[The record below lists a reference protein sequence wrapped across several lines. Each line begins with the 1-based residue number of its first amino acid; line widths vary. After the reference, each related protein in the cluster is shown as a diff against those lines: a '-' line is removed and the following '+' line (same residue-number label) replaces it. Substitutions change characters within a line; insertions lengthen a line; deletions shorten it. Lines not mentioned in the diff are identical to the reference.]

1 MANVLNMFEKIPN
14 KALSDTVAQQ
24 LLTQIDKGAFARGAK
39 LPTEAV
45 LAQEFGVSRTVIREA
60 ISRLKNEGVV
70 EPRQGSG
77 VYVSAHGAIRPLRID
92 YAEAM
97 EGGSVLQ
104 ILAVRRAIEA
114 EVAAEAAMRR
124 TDADMMAIDAALGK
138 IDEAVAEGRDG
149 VAEDI
154 AFHRAIA
161 AVTGNPYFMKTL
173 TFLNQ
178 YLEAGTIV
186 TRRNEALRE
195 DFSRQV
201 RDEHAAIAAAIRAG
215 DPMSARNAA
224 QTHMY
229 NAARRLAQAGIC

>member
-1 MANVLNMFEKIPN
+1 MFEKIPAR
-14 KALSDTVAQQ
+14 ALSDTVAQQ
-24 LLTQIDKGAFARGAK
+24 LQKQIEKGSFAKSGK

-60 ISRLKNEGVV
+60 ISRLKNEGMV

-77 VYVSAHGAIRPLRID
+77 VFVVERAGIRPLRID
-92 YAEAM
+92 YAQAVEP
-97 EGGSVLQ
+97 GSVVH
-104 ILAVRRAIEA
+104 ILALRRAIEA
-114 EVAAEAAMRR
+114 EVASEAAMRR
-124 TDADMMAIDAALGK
+124 TDAHMADIDAALAR
-138 IDEAVAEGRDG
+138 IEAAVADGEDG
-149 VAEDI
+149 VAEDV

-161 AVTGNPYFMKTL
+161 NATGNPYFLKTL

-201 RDEHAAIAAAIRAG
+201 REEHAAIAAAIRAG
-215 DPMSARNAA
+215 DPMAARNAA
-224 QTHMY
+224 QTHLY
-229 NAARRLAQAGIC
+229 NAARRLAEAGIR